1 MICIDKK
8 LINEEL
14 MDSRIS
20 RLRLTFTYKKLSKKY
35 LDWLFRHY
43 YVREIVENFYDS
55 EPDFDEE
62 EFNIIWI
69 IHHVKNYHVLQSG
82 TLQVISMRLRN
93 KNRISNII
101 KNSYY

>member
-14 MDSRIS
+14 MDSRS
-20 RLRLTFTYKKLSKKY
+20 VLGLTFTYKKLSKKY

-55 EPDFDEE
+55 EQILTKK
-62 EFNIIWI
+62 NLTCIWI

-82 TLQVISMRLRN
+82 TL
-93 KNRISNII
+93 
-101 KNSYY
+101 